1 MISGAIRTVE
11 LPSGARMPVL
21 GQGTWHMGEQSSLR
35 QREVTALNLG
45 IDLGMTLIDTAE
57 MYGDGGAEE
66 VVGEA
71 IAGRRDEVFLVSKV
85 YPHNASL
92 KGAIAACDRSLERL
106 GVERIDLYLLHWRG
120 SVKLSET
127 VRAFEILREAGK
139 IADWGISNFDADDLD
154 ELKAIDARSRCASNQ
169 VLYNLAHR
177 GIEWDTLPWCRE
189 HSVPLMAYC
198 PVDQG
203 GRMLRSAALKALAAR
218 HRATPAQIA
227 LAWLV
232 RQDGVV
238 AIPKAVSEAH
248 IRENRAALDIAL
260 SAEDL
265 DELDAAFPPPARK
278 VPLAVT

>member
-1 MISGAIRTVE
+1 MVTAIRSVG

-21 GQGTWHMGEQSSLR
+21 GQGTWHMGEQSAWR
-35 QREVTALNLG
+35 VREVAALRLG

-71 IAGRRDEVFLVSKV
+71 IAGRRDEVFIVSKV
-85 YPHNASL
+85 YPHNASM
-92 KGAIAACDRSLERL
+92 KGAIAACDRSLDRL

-127 VRAFEILREAGK
+127 VRAFEQLRDAGK
-139 IADWGISNFDADDLD
+139 IGDWGVSNFDADDLD
-154 ELKAIDARSRCASNQ
+154 ELRAIDTGSQCAANQ

-189 HSVPLMAYC
+189 RRVPLMAYC

-203 GRMLRSAALKALAAR
+203 GRMLRSAGLKAVAAR
-218 HRATPAQIA
+218 HRATTAQIA
-227 LAWLV
+227 LSWLV

-238 AIPKAVSEAH
+238 AIPKAVGESH
-248 IRENRAALDIAL
+248 VRENRAALDIEL
-260 SAEDL
+260 SAVDL
-265 DELDAAFPPPARK
+265 AELDSAFPPPQRK
-278 VPLAVT
+278 VPLAVS

>member
-1 MISGAIRTVE
+1 MATPIRTVE
-11 LPSGARMPVL
+11 LPSGATMPVL

-35 QREVTALNLG
+35 EREVAALRLG

-71 IAGRRDEVFLVSKV
+71 IAGRRDEVFIVSKV

-92 KGAIAACDRSLERL
+92 KGAITACDRSLDRL

-120 SVKLSET
+120 SIRLSET
-127 VRAFEILREAGK
+127 VRAFEQLRDAGK
-139 IADWGISNFDADDLD
+139 IGDWGVSNLDLDDLE
-154 ELKAIDARSRCASNQ
+154 ELGAIDASGHCAANQ

-177 GIEWDTLPWCRE
+177 GIEWDTLPWCRKQRI
-189 HSVPLMAYC
+189 PLMAYC

-203 GRMLRSAALKALAAR
+203 GRMLRSAALKAVAAR
-218 HRATPAQIA
+218 HRVTTAQIA

-238 AIPKAVSEAH
+238 AIPKAVSEEH
-248 IRENRAALDIAL
+248 IRENRAVHDIEL
-260 SAEDL
+260 SATDL
-265 DELDAAFPPPARK
+265 AELDLAFPPPKRK
-278 VPLAVT
+278 MPLAAT